1 MRRNLPPRAALAL
14 ALALAL
20 LVGCEAMNVR
30 RPTQAAPE
38 PIVDRAQV
46 QAMIV
51 SNHLTVLQALM
62 QAGPAQQ
69 AEIVSACRRDFEDAP
84 TPSHQLRYALVLAT
98 PGHASTDAR
107 EARRLLD
114 ELLATPETLVPAERT
129 LAQLQ
134 LTNVERV
141 LAVTADNQRL
151 QNGAT
156 TSERDRT
163 REANRKLA
171 AEVEENARLRRAL
184 DEARAKLDA
193 IANIERA
200 ITERKSPEGRSP

>member
-1 MRRNLPPRAALAL
+1 MPRELAL
-14 ALALAL
+14 RALLIGALAL
-20 LVGCEAMNVR
+20 LAACEAVNVR
-30 RPTQAAPE
+30 PSQDAPE
-38 PIVDRAQV
+38 PVIDRAQV
-46 QAMIV
+46 QATIM
-51 SNHLTVLQALM
+51 SNHLNVLQTLM

-69 AEIVSACRRDFEDAP
+69 AEIVSTCRREFEDAP

-98 PGHASTDAR
+98 PGHASSDPR
-107 EARRLLD
+107 ESRRLLN
-114 ELLATPETLVPAERT
+114 EVLATPETLVPAERT
-129 LAQLQ
+129 IAQWQ
-134 LTNVERV
+134 LSNVDRL

-156 TSERDRT
+156 TNERDRA

-193 IANIERA
+193 IANIERS